1 MTNEE
6 RTKKIKELENRIFSL
21 NMIDYWTERQF
32 ELSRKLEKELSELK
46 KVAWQNQKLV
56 IILIIEKGKEKT
68 KCLMI
73 SI

>member
-6 RTKKIKELENRIFSL
+6 RTKKIEELENKIFSL

-32 ELSRKLEKELSELK
+32 ELNRKLEKELSELK

-56 IILIIEKGKEKT
+56 II
-68 KCLMI
+68 
-73 SI
+73 